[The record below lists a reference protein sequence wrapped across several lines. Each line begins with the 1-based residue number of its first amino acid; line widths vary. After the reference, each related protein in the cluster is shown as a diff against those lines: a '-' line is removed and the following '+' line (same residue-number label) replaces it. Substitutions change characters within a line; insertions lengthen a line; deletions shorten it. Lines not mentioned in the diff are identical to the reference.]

1 MCACIWKPDASIVYL
16 LQQLPTLFS
25 ETGSLN
31 LKLSMGWLTSK
42 PKGSACLGH
51 TSGLAQ
57 RPLRTLAAPAFYMV
71 REFQAK
77 VLGFQSRHGAF
88 PPVPPHQVFFG
99 RGECFLSSFS
109 FLRDHTASALQL
121 CCSKRDAFTSYR
133 FYVILDSSRGPT
145 PSPFSLKGVLELF
158 FCYQRVRRISLF
170 RPRKRLHLDL
180 RVYLKSHFHP

>member
-1 MCACIWKPDASIVYL
+1 MV
-16 LQQLPTLFS
+16 
-25 ETGSLN
+25 
-31 LKLSMGWLTSK
+31 WLTSK
-42 PKGSACLGH
+42 PKGSACLSH
-51 TSGLAQ
+51 TSGPAQ

-71 REFQAK
+71 REFRAK

-121 CCSKRDAFTSYR
+121 CCRKGDAFTLYR

-158 FCYQRVRRISLF
+158 FCYRRVRRISLF